1 MYKDVQVTT
10 AMRAAETLTRPIF
23 EMPAL
28 SCDCHFHVF
37 EPGYP
42 SIPKPFYTFPEGAT
56 LANYLRMRDALGFE
70 RMVLVAPSY
79 YGNDNSLTVKVLREM
94 GETCRAVVRLDDDVT
109 AAELDLYDKL
119 GVRAIR
125 LDLFGRADWK
135 LEDIISFIQRMA
147 ALARRRGWHVQIFS
161 PGPILRDLLPLLA
174 DFEDDF
180 VIDHMGY
187 MLESD
192 GLTKNDFEGLLRVV
206 RQGKCWMKL
215 SGANRVAKTAPLAAV
230 APIAEAFIAA
240 RPDRLIWGSDWP
252 HLPDAH
258 TDTGELLNL
267 LADWT
272 TNPTTRQAI
281 LSTNPGNLFFH
292 D

>member
-1 MYKDVQVTT
+1 MYKDLEVTT
-10 AMRAAETLTRPIF
+10 PMRPAAQLTKPVF

-28 SCDCHFHVF
+28 ACDCHFHVF

-56 LANYLRMRDALGFE
+56 IDACLAMQAALGIE

-79 YGNDNSLTVKVLREM
+79 YGNDNRLTLAFLRQI
-94 GETCRAVVRLDDDVT
+94 GARARAVVRLEDDVPDT
-109 AAELDLYDKL
+109 ELDGYDKL

-125 LDLFGRADWK
+125 IDLFGRADWAAH
-135 LEDIISFIQRMA
+135 DIIAYIESMA
-147 ALARRRGWHVQIFS
+147 ARARPRGWHVQLFA
-161 PGPILRDLLPLLA
+161 PGKILRALLPFLA

-187 MLESD
+187 MLEKD
-192 GLTKNDFEGLLRVV
+192 GLTSEDFAALLAVFK
-206 RQGKCWMKL
+206 QGRCWMKL
-215 SGANRVAKTAPLAAV
+215 SGANRIAGEASLRTV
-230 APIAEAFIAA
+230 APMARAFIAT

-252 HLPDAH
+252 HLPHAH

-267 LADWT
+267 LADWA
-272 TNPTTRQAI
+272 PDAALRQMI
-281 LSTNPGNLFFH
+281 LAAAPGKLFFG

>member
-1 MYKDVQVTT
+1 MYKELQVTT
-10 AMRAAETLTRPIF
+10 AMRPANTLTKPAF

-28 SCDCHFHVF
+28 SCDCHLHVF

-56 LANYLRMRDALGFE
+56 LAKYLEMRDRLGFE

-79 YGNDNSLTVKVLREM
+79 YGDDNSLTVKVLREM
-94 GETCRAVVRLDDDVT
+94 GETCRAVVRLEDDVT
-109 AAELDLYDKL
+109 SAELDLYDRL

-125 LDLFGRADWK
+125 LDLFARATWQLD
-135 LEDIISFIQRMA
+135 EIILFVQRMA
-147 ALARRRGWHVQIFS
+147 ALARPRGWHVQLFS
-161 PGPILRDLLPLLA
+161 PGPILRDLLPFLA

-192 GLTKNDFEGLLRVV
+192 GLTAADFQALLQVFQ
-206 RQGKCWMKL
+206 QGKCWMKL

-230 APIAEAFIAA
+230 APVAKAFIAT

-272 TNPTTRQAI
+272 ANPQIRNAI
-281 LSTNPGNLFFH
+281 LASNPGNLFFGH
-292 D
+292 

>member
-1 MYKDVQVTT
+1 MYQELQVTT
-10 AMRAAETLTRPIF
+10 TMRAADTLTRPVF

-42 SIPKPFYTFPEGAT
+42 SIPNPFYTFPEGAT
-56 LANYLRMRDALGFE
+56 LAKYLEMRDALGFE

-94 GETCRAVVRLDDDVT
+94 GETCRAVVRLADDVT
-109 AAELDLYDKL
+109 GAELDLYDKL

-125 LDLFGRADWK
+125 LDLFGRAIWK
-135 LEDIISFIQRMA
+135 LDEIILFIQRMA
-147 ALARRRGWHVQIFS
+147 ALAKPRGWHVQIFS

-192 GLTKNDFEGLLRVV
+192 GLTPADFEALLRVV

-215 SGANRVAKTAPLAAV
+215 SGANRIAKTAPLASV
-230 APIAEAFIAA
+230 APIAKAFVAA

-252 HLPDAH
+252 HLPDSH

-267 LADWT
+267 LADWVPDA
-272 TNPTTRQAI
+272 PTRAAI
-281 LSTNPGNLFFH
+281 LSETPGRLFFR